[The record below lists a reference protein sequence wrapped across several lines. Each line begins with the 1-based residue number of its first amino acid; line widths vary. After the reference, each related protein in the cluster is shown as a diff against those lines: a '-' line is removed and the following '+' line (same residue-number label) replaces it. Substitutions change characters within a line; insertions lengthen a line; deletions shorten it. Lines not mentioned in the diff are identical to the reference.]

1 VNLAD
6 LRRDYAR
13 AALDESAADADPL
26 RLFAR
31 WLEEARRAE
40 LLEPN
45 AMTLATATKDGVPSA
60 RVVLLKGADERGFT
74 FFTDRRSR
82 KGQELGRNAAGAIV
96 FWWGELERQVRVEG
110 PVVPIA
116 DADSDAY
123 YASRP
128 EGSRVSAWASHQ
140 SAPVPGGR
148 AALERQWAEA
158 SARYA
163 GAAIPRPPYWG
174 GYRLEPVM
182 YEFWQGRPNRLH
194 DRIRYLRGAGG
205 AWAIDRLSP

>member
-1 VNLAD
+1 MNLAD

-13 AALDESAADADPL
+13 AALDEAAAAADPL
-26 RLFAR
+26 LQFSR
-31 WLEEARRAE
+31 WLDEARRAE

-45 AMTLATATKDGVPSA
+45 AMTLATATPNGVPSA

-82 KGQELGRNAAGAIV
+82 KGEELGRNPAAVMV

-110 PVVPIA
+110 LVTAIA
-116 DADSDAY
+116 DVESDGY

-128 EGSRVSAWASHQ
+128 EGSRISAWASRQ

-148 AALERQWAEA
+148 ATLERQWTEA
-158 SARYA
+158 AARHQ
-163 GAAIPRPPYWG
+163 GTAIPRPPYWG
-174 GYRLEPVM
+174 GYRLVPEM
-182 YEFWQGRPNRLH
+182 YEFWQGRPDRLH
-194 DRIRYLRGAGG
+194 DRIRYVRQDRGG
-205 AWAIDRLSP
+205 WVTDRLSP